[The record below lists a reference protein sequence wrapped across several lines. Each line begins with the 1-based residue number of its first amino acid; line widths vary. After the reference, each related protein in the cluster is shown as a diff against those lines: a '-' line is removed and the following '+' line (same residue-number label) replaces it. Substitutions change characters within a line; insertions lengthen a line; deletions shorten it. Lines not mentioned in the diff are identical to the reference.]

1 MFTVG
6 DAVVYGT
13 QGVCRISEIAE
24 MTVAKVVRSYY
35 VLVPVYSEKTTLYV
49 PVDNEAVVQARMRPV
64 FTVDEVDTIIKNV
77 SDGSVMPWIA
87 NDAKRKEFCVNT
99 LKNGDRTEIMR
110 LIGMLYSHQVD
121 MKAQNKLF
129 HVSDERYLKEAENLI
144 NEEFAY
150 VLGIDRKEVH
160 NYIAKKIKEK

>member
-13 QGVCRISEIAE
+13 QGVCKISEITE

-49 PVDNEAVVQARMRPV
+49 PVDNEAVVQTRMRPV

-77 SDGSVMPWIA
+77 SDGSAMPWIA
-87 NDAKRKEFCVNT
+87 NDAKRKEFCINT

-110 LIGMLYSHQVD
+110 LIGMLYSHQAK

-129 HVSDERYLKEAENLI
+129 HVSDERYLKEAEKLI

-150 VLGIDRKEVH
+150 VLGIERNDVMK
-160 NYIAKKIKEK
+160 YIANRINNK